1 MKKKLNTLLP
11 AAALCLAL
19 LAVAGVAADSLKAL
33 PAAAAYP
40 RRDFSKFSKTDRWN
54 VVKVVGADRL
64 IIRNASK
71 QRTVKLVG
79 VAEPETEWPKAA
91 PAANHLLA
99 VEFLSNLL
107 AGEEVVVLE
116 TQHKAANA
124 ENLDTVKLFRIPDG
138 LYVNLEMVRQ
148 GYAKLSSAGLGKELN
163 LFRTYQERARLI
175 GKGIWS
181 ESLALVPAVTK
192 PSGVIVYVTKTG
204 KKYHR
209 QDCQF
214 LSKSKISMGLDEAK
228 KRGFTPCRICKPP
241 E

>member
-1 MKKKLNTLLP
+1 MKIKVNTLLP

-19 LAVAGVAADSLKAL
+19 LAVAGVAADSLKAI
-33 PAAAAYP
+33 PKAAAYP
-40 RRDFSKFSKTDRWN
+40 QRDLARFSKIDHWD

-64 IIRNASK
+64 IIRNAGK

-79 VAEPETEWPKAA
+79 VADPETEWPKAA

-107 AGEEVVVLE
+107 AGEEVIVLE
-116 TQHKAANA
+116 TQRKAADP
-124 ENLDTVKLFRIPDG
+124 ESLDAVKLFRGPDG

-148 GYAKLSSAGLGKELN
+148 GYAKLSPGGLGEELK
-163 LFRTYQERARLI
+163 LFSSYQERARLI

-181 ESLALVPAVTK
+181 ESSALVPVVTK

-214 LSKSKISMGLDEAK
+214 LSKSKIAMGLDEAK
-228 KRGFTPCRICKPP
+228 KRGLTPCRICKPP